1 MNPTRRRAGGRI
13 GMVRGV
19 VVDGTGMAYVAGYGA
34 SPDFPTEE
42 PFQAGFGGSFD
53 AFIAKFDPAGAALKY
68 STYLGGS
75 GDDFG
80 YGIALDSQGD
90 AYVTGMTRSF
100 DFPTAT
106 ALQPANAGSDDAF
119 VAKLT
124 EPDPTPRP

>member
-1 MNPTRRRAGGRI
+1 MPAPELAVSSRPRIAREAGPPSTTAWSTPGSRPSRPTPPG
-13 GMVRGV
+13 
-19 VVDGTGMAYVAGYGA
+19 GA
-34 SPDFPTEE
+34 S
-42 PFQAGFGGSFD
+42 D

-75 GDDFG
+75 DDDFG

-124 EPDPTPRP
+124 EP